1 MGVKLN
7 ILNAMLASIGS
18 SAIVTE
24 TGTNPNL
31 LLAQPILDRKNLTV
45 QAQGHWFNT
54 DWSLELAPTANG
66 EFILPQNTL
75 KAQPSDHSAVYVRRG
90 VRMYDPTEHTYNIT
104 GLDTM
109 SLNVVI
115 KLDFDDLPQ
124 TAIDYIEASAILE
137 MVTNFDSDPATV
149 KVRTQSFAL
158 AREAF
163 NIERRSLRNISLKD
177 NPTYARIVA
186 GGYRHGVQPNP
197 NIIGGYYG

>member
-18 SAIVTE
+18 SSIVTE

-31 LLAQPILDRKNLTV
+31 LKARPILDRKNLTV

-54 DWSLELAPTANG
+54 DWKLALTPTTGG
-66 EFILPQNTL
+66 EFIVPQNTL
-75 KAQPSDHSAVYVRRG
+75 KAQPSDHKSVYVRRG
-90 VRMYDPTEHTYNIT
+90 TRMYDPINHTYAIT
-104 GLDTM
+104 ALDTM

-115 KLDFDDLPQ
+115 NIDYDDLPQ
-124 TAIDYIEASAILE
+124 SAIDYIEALSILE
-137 MVTNFDSDPATV
+137 MVTNFDSDPATI
-149 KVRTQSFAL
+149 KVRQKAFAM

-177 NPTYARIVA
+177 NPTYARIMSGA
-186 GGYRHGVQPNP
+186 YHHGSHPNP
-197 NIIGGYYG
+197 NVIGGF